1 MVGDA
6 LFHGLFWALFG
17 GIMVIRVL
25 SVLQV
30 RRAGERF
37 TPDAQ
42 AVKQEGRLAFSVRV
56 VAFLFLIGMLV
67 AYALNPGWMRG
78 LDFPLPGAAHWVGF
92 GLGLLG
98 LATWAWAQVTLGR
111 QWSAQVQLRE
121 EHQLVTG
128 GPYAWVRHPL
138 YAALVGIS
146 IAFALV
152 TANWLF
158 AAFGVLAI
166 GFLPS
171 RILHEEKMMKEG
183 VPGYGEYSARVRF
196 RLLPGVW

>member
-1 MVGDA
+1 MVNDA
-6 LFHGLFWALFG
+6 LFHGLFWSLLG
-17 GIMVIRVL
+17 GIMVVRIL
-25 SVLQV
+25 SVLQL

-42 AVKQEGRLAFSVRV
+42 AVKHEGRLGFSVRV
-56 VAFLFLIGMLV
+56 VAFFFLVGMLV
-67 AYALNPGWMRG
+67 AYAVNPGWIRG
-78 LDFPLPGAAHWVGF
+78 LDFPLPGAVHWVGF
-92 GLGLLG
+92 GLGLFGLG
-98 LATWAWAQVTLGR
+98 MWAWSQVTLGR

-121 EHQLVTG
+121 EHQLVTD

-138 YAALVGIS
+138 YAALVAIS

-158 AAFGVLAI
+158 VGFGILAI

-171 RILHEEKMMKEG
+171 RILHEERMMKEG
-183 VPGYGEYSARVRF
+183 VPGYAEYSARVRF